1 LIQPRHFHQN
11 QRLTAQSVSMPFNIL
26 GINHRTA
33 PVALREKVAFSE
45 ERLIAALRTLRQ
57 ESGVAEVVILSTC
70 NRTEV
75 YWAGSASGA
84 ELSQWLE
91 RHHGP
96 HLDLAASLY
105 VHQEQR
111 AVEHAF
117 SVASGL
123 DSMVLG
129 EAQILGQL
137 KDAYRTAQEA
147 GSTGPALNK
156 LFQAA
161 FSAAKRVRTETRIGE
176 NAVSLASAAVSLARR
191 VYSDMSAH
199 TALMVGAG
207 DMNALAARH
216 FLAAGVKRLVIANRT
231 LSRAQTL
238 AAELKA
244 HAIGLDDLDQ
254 ELAQADIV
262 IACTASPVALITKQ
276 ATEAAIRTRRRRPIF
291 MLDLAVPRDIEP
303 AVADLEDVYLFSI
316 DDLQTLIDENRQQR
330 AVAADGARRVIDEE
344 VAHFLTESRAHDA
357 GPAIRALRSQADGIR
372 LQSVEQARR
381 LLAAGKSPDEVM
393 EYLANTLTTRLLHA
407 PTQALRQAAESTD
420 SALAEALTRLL
431 TAERDRH

>member
-1 LIQPRHFHQN
+1 MAF
-11 QRLTAQSVSMPFNIL
+11 TIL

-45 ERLIAALRTLRQ
+45 ERLLAALRTLR
-57 ESGVAEVVILSTC
+57 EEVGVAEVVILSTC

-84 ELSQWLE
+84 ELSKWLE
-91 RHHGP
+91 RHHGDN
-96 HLDLAASLY
+96 LDLASSLY

-137 KDAYRTAQEA
+137 KDAYRVAQEA

-161 FSAAKRVRTETRIGE
+161 FSAAKRVRSETRIGE
-176 NAVSLASAAVSLARR
+176 NAVSIASATVSLARR
-191 VYSDMSAH
+191 VYSDLSAH
-199 TALMVGAG
+199 TVLLVGAG
-207 DMNALAARH
+207 DMNALVARH
-216 FLAAGVKRLVIANRT
+216 FMSAGVKRMVIANRSLT
-231 LSRAQTL
+231 RAQAL

-244 HAIGLDDLDQ
+244 HAVGLEDLQ
-254 ELAQADIV
+254 KELAQADIV
-262 IACTASPVALITKQ
+262 IACTASPEPLITKN
-276 ATEAAIRTRRRRPIF
+276 AAAAAIRARRRRPIF
-291 MLDLAVPRDIEP
+291 MVDLAVPRDIDP

-316 DDLQTLIDENRQQR
+316 DDLQQLIDENRQQR
-330 AVAADGARRVIDEE
+330 EAAAGGARLLIDEE
-344 VAHFLTESRAHDA
+344 VARFLTDSRVQDA
-357 GPAIRALRSQADGIR
+357 GPAIRALRRHADEIR
-372 LQSVEQARR
+372 VQTLEQARR
-381 LLAAGKSPDEVM
+381 LLAAGKSADEVM
-393 EYLANTLTTRLLHA
+393 DYLANTLTNRLLHS
-407 PTQALRQAAESTD
+407 PTQALRQAAELAD
-420 SALAEALTRLL
+420 SALAEAVTRLL
-431 TAERDRH
+431 TEERDRH